1 MLGQSPAQIL
11 FLLGIGYLVANLR
24 VFADGLRFLKR
35 RSRALLTWP
44 GQRPRHYGMALGL
57 GVVLGMLL
65 VYNVFFRYQAP
76 LQVVF
81 GEAMMFIYYG
91 YAVPFSRRIGRGFY
105 EDGIWAETGF
115 IPYANIGG
123 ITWREGPAGRE
134 PTLVIISRL
143 RKLARRLIVPGRHYA
158 EARRLLRDKIAAH
171 DIHFSGT
178 GLNLETHDEREDV

>member
-1 MLGQSPAQIL
+1 MLRQSPSQIL
-11 FLLGIGYLVANLR
+11 LLLGIGYLVANLR
-24 VFADGLRFLKR
+24 IFVDGFRFLKR
-35 RSRALLTWP
+35 RSKALLTWP
-44 GQRPRHYGMALGL
+44 GQRPRFYGLALAL
-57 GVVLGMLL
+57 GVVLGVLL
-65 VYNVFFRYQAP
+65 FFNVVIRQQTP
-76 LQVVF
+76 IQVVF

-91 YAVPFSRRIGRGFY
+91 YAMPFSRRIGRGFY

-115 IPYANIGG
+115 IPYSSIGG
-123 ITWREGPAGRE
+123 ITWREDRDGHE

>member
-1 MLGQSPAQIL
+1 MLGVSPAQIL
-11 FLLGIGYLVANLR
+11 FLLGIGYLIANVR
-24 VFADGLRFLKR
+24 IFVDGLRFLRR
-35 RSRALLTWP
+35 RSRAVLTWP
-44 GQRPRHYGMALGL
+44 GQRPRYYGLALAI
-57 GVVLGMLL
+57 GVVLGILL
-65 VYNVFFRYQAP
+65 FYNVFFRYPAP
-76 LQVVF
+76 VQVVF
-81 GEAMMFIYYG
+81 GEAMMFIYYS
-91 YAVPFSRRIGRGFY
+91 YAVPFSHRIGRGFY

-123 ITWREGPAGRE
+123 ITWREGPEARE

-143 RKLARRLIVPGRHYA
+143 RNLARHLIVPGRHYA